1 MKHSTNNKSIRVKMD
16 RQKKLTI
23 QRLLLKLQEID
34 SAAQINPLNPVSF
47 FNLIRSRKF
56 SMDCVERGNGEWIV
70 RLFRG
75 DSDEFFCSIA
85 FLNVPEGEGDR
96 DHFLSFDRKNKT
108 EIQGSTASSNWET
121 EFLDIVEG
129 RLEDAGISLW

>member
-1 MKHSTNNKSIRVKMD
+1 MKTLNNQSIRVRMD
-16 RQKKLTI
+16 RQKRLAA
-23 QRLLLKLQEID
+23 QRLLAKLQEID
-34 SAAQINPLNPVSF
+34 HAATINPLNPVSF
-47 FNLIRSRKF
+47 IGLIRSRKF
-56 SMDCVERGNGEWIV
+56 SIDCVERGNGEWMV
-70 RLFRG
+70 RLFHG
-75 DSDEFFCSIA
+75 DTDNFFLSIG